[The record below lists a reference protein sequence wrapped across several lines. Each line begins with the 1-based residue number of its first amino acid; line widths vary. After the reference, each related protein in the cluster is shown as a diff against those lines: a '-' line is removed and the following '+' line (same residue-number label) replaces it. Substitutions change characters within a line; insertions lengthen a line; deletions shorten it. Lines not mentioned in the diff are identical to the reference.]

1 MGVSIQLQVE
11 KNMQNKFAEMIIAIE
26 ESFRS
31 KPYYCSE
38 HFPTIG
44 YGERVGDKNAPLPN
58 ITRTEKEA
66 REFLRKRIQESITK
80 LSTQKPL
87 AWSKCNE
94 QRQAILVSMVYQQ
107 GMTGVLNFKKMW
119 AAIEV
124 GNFEEASKQMLDSLW
139 AKQTPK
145 RALRHAK
152 TMKDG
157 SLDMYYISAGVLQ

>member
-1 MGVSIQLQVE
+1 
-11 KNMQNKFAEMIIAIE
+11 MQNKFAEMILKIE
-26 ESFRS
+26 EGRS
-31 KPYYCSE
+31 LKPYYCTE

-44 YGERVGDKNAPLPN
+44 YGRKLSDIKYAPLPN
-58 ITRTEKEA
+58 IVANEKEEL
-66 REFLRKRIQESITK
+66 EFLRKRIQESINK

-94 QRQAILVSMVYQQ
+94 QRQAILVSMVYQL
-107 GMTGVLNFKKMW
+107 GFNGTLVFKKMW

-157 SLDMYYISAGVLQ
+157 SLDMYYVSAGVFK

>member
-1 MGVSIQLQVE
+1 ME
-11 KNMQNKFAEMIIAIE
+11 NRFAELIIALE
-26 ESFRS
+26 ESFRA

-38 HFPTIG
+38 RFPTVG

-66 REFLRKRIQESITK
+66 REFLRKRIQDSITK

-87 AWSKCNE
+87 AWSKCNQ
-94 QRQAILVSMVYQQ
+94 QRQAILISMVYQL
-107 GMTGVLNFKKMW
+107 GLTGVLNFKKMW
-119 AAIEV
+119 AAIESE
-124 GNFEEASKQMLDSLW
+124 NFEEASRQMLDSLW
-139 AKQTPK
+139 AKQTRN

-157 SLDMYYISAGVLQ
+157 SLDMYYVSNGVFQ

>member
-1 MGVSIQLQVE
+1 M
-11 KNMQNKFAEMIIAIE
+11 KYAEVIIALE
-26 ESFRS
+26 ENFKS

-38 HFPTIG
+38 QYPTVG

-66 REFLRKRIQESITK
+66 REFLRKRIQDAINK
-80 LSTQKPL
+80 LSTQKAL
-87 AWSKCNE
+87 AWSKCNQ
-94 QRQAILVSMVYQQ
+94 QRQAILVSMVYQL
-107 GMTGVLNFKKMW
+107 GFNGTLVFKKMW

-139 AKQTPK
+139 AKQTRN

-152 TMKDG
+152 TMKEG
-157 SLDMYYISAGVLQ
+157 SLDMYYISNGVFQ

>member
-1 MGVSIQLQVE
+1 
-11 KNMQNKFAEMIIAIE
+11 MQNKFAEMILKIE
-26 ESFRS
+26 EGVSP
-31 KPYYCSE
+31 KPYYCTE
-38 HFPTIG
+38 GYVTIG
-44 YGERVGDKNAPLPN
+44 YGRKLSNVKYAPLPN
-58 ITRTEKEA
+58 IVANEKEEL
-66 REFLRKRIQESITK
+66 EFLRKRIQESIAK
-80 LSTQKPL
+80 LSTQKHL

-139 AKQTPK
+139 TKQTPK

-157 SLDMYYISAGVLQ
+157 SLDMYYVSNGVFQ